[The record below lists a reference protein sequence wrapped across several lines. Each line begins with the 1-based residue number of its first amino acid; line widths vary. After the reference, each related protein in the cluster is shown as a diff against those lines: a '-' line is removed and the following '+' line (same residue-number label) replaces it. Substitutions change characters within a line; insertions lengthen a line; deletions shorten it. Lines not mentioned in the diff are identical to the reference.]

1 MQITVDLAALARAVL
16 WPLIAVAVLM
26 AYRKSIADTLTSIGP
41 KIKSIKVGEFSIDLA
56 SVEAREL
63 REPGWSGG
71 AVDLRHAGRADAD
84 ISDSTLM
91 TFVSQVRQTSRM
103 DYAIVDLGTG
113 QNWLTSRL
121 FILSVVLRRM
131 RGLAVFVF
139 VDSTEHVSRRY
150 VGMAACDQVRW
161 RLAQRFPEFERA
173 LANAAVSINLAAQIV
188 DDHGRLG
195 LTFDPSNPSPAVDL
209 MRGYLTAVQQ
219 PMPPLPGDT
228 AEWVSLPAQ
237 QPGMAPIFERARWLS
252 RAGLEDL
259 LRDLLQQTH
268 LKLEDI
274 QPLDD
279 AGRAKAVI
287 RHDGHY
293 VAITRDERVFH
304 RLINRDSLVE
314 TAAKGAV
321 MSTPVAA
328 H

>member
-1 MQITVDLAALARAVL
+1 MQITVDVAALARAVL

-26 AYRKSIADTLTSIGP
+26 AYRKSIAETLMSIAP
-41 KIKSIKVGEFSIDLA
+41 KIKSIKVGDFSIDLA

-71 AVDLRHAGRADAD
+71 AVDLRHAGRANAD

-91 TFVSQVRQTSRM
+91 TFVSQVRQTSQM

-131 RGLAVFVF
+131 RGLAVLVF
-139 VDSTEHVSRRY
+139 VDSTEDVSRRY
-150 VGMAACDQVRW
+150 VGIASCDEVHW

-173 LANAAVSINLAAQIV
+173 LATAAAKLNQTAQVV

-195 LTFDPSNPSPAVDL
+195 FAFDPSNPSPAVDL
-209 MRGYLTAVQQ
+209 MREYLTAVQQ
-219 PMPPLPGDT
+219 PNPPPPGDT
-228 AEWVSLPAQ
+228 SEWVSLLAQ
-237 QPGMAPIFERARWLS
+237 QPGPVTMYERARWLTRS
-252 RAGLEDL
+252 GLEDV
-259 LRDLLQQTH
+259 LRDLLDQTH
-268 LKLEDI
+268 LRLENL

-279 AGRAKAVI
+279 AGRARAVI

-321 MSTPVAA
+321 SRTPAA
-328 H
+328 AR